1 MMLVAEVVLLS
12 PILDWLLIIAVGLL
26 ALMFLVAPRDITRQ
40 QQLPQ
45 VDEEPNP
52 LEVAYLRR
60 QSSGVIELVIYDL
73 VEAGQLEV
81 VEDDQDEE
89 YWGMQQ
95 VAGSTPPPVTDE
107 SDDEGEFESDDEG
120 EFESDGEGEF
130 ESDGEGEFESD
141 DEGEFESDDEGPG
154 ALTLETVE
162 MAARRMAYDYFD
174 GPKFPRQAL
183 ALNAGLRSFVGRLVL
198 PVHQRLMQRRLMS
211 AVASGKGCA
220 AGCLLLSSII
230 TAVAFLIGSFVMFAT
245 RAFQGGDVWPL
256 LILVA
261 VLLML
266 RVGMSVFKPRVT
278 RILRFLRPR
287 TSWGERYLEE
297 LEDRFFDMLP
307 PPSDANGNG
316 NGQQGL
322 ALDRLPQDQR
332 QTLQRLAVA
341 VFGSWVLAGGPFQDV
356 AYYLG
361 TADPEPT
368 EADGADQAD
377 GADGADG
384 A

>member
-95 VAGSTPPPVTDE
+95 VAGSTPPPVTD
-107 SDDEGEFESDDEG
+107 
-120 EFESDGEGEF
+120 
-130 ESDGEGEFESD
+130 ESD

-377 GADGADG
+377 GADGA
-384 A
+384 

>member
-107 SDDEGEFESDDEG
+107 SDDEGEFESDD
-120 EFESDGEGEF
+120 EGEF

-377 GADGADG
+377 GADGA
-384 A
+384 